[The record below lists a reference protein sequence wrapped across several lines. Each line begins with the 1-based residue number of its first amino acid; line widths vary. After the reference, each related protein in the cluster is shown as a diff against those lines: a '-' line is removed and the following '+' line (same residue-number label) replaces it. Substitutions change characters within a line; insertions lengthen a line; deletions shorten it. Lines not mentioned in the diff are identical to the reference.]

1 VSYDR
6 LRHDHAWA
14 CTSVIEDM
22 IRNLLRSEEI
32 PEFRAQCYE
41 ALAAMIESYEASVD
55 RQGRRLRP
63 HAN

>member
-1 VSYDR
+1 MSYDR

-22 IRNLLRSEEI
+22 ICNLLREEEI

-41 ALAAMIESYEASVD
+41 ALSAMLQHYEASVD
-55 RQGRRLRP
+55 RQDRRLRP